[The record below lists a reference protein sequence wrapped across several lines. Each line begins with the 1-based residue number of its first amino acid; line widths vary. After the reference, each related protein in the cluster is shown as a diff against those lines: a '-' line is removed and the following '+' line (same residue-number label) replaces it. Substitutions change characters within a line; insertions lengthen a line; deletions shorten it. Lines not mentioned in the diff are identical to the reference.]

1 MSLCFPA
8 KDRCDTALEYAINKL
23 QFVGFNCCHAPERP
37 RRFRMQLN
45 PRLGELA
52 MCLTA
57 MAAGVYNLMTLLSHV
72 TSVFKAVSRNLEAV
86 ANGIQRATCR
96 TTSSLTCVV
105 DHIWFL
111 KIKTAMVTHER
122 TM

>member
-57 MAAGVYNLMTLLSHV
+57 MAAGVYNLMKLPSHV
-72 TSVFKAVSRNLEAV
+72 TSVFKTVSRNWKPLQTEYSV
-86 ANGIQRATCR
+86 QPVGLQVRLR
-96 TTSSLTCVV
+96 VSLT
-105 DHIWFL
+105 IFG
-111 KIKTAMVTHER
+111 T
-122 TM
+122 